1 MSIHHHPES
10 SPSRAS
16 LEDSTAHNPRRS
28 KRAHEAI
35 LNAAAELIHERPYSD
50 VCIEA
55 IAARAGVGKQTIY
68 RWWTSKAAL
77 LMEACAA
84 QVARVVPLPDKG
96 AVREDLRDYL
106 VHICAFFTNHL
117 SKPAIA
123 GLLAEA
129 QCDAELAEAFQQGLL
144 MQRRVVLRTIL
155 ERGVAR
161 GELRGD
167 VDRDLIMDM
176 VHGAIWYRTLLLKSP
191 LDQTFVENV
200 INQVMAGMQVVA
212 GMAAS
217 EPGNSASRG
226 AQ

>member
-1 MSIHHHPES
+1 MAPAEKDPDKTPPGTEAGGVS
-10 SPSRAS
+10 
-16 LEDSTAHNPRRS
+16 RRS

-68 RWWTSKAAL
+68 RWWTSKAAV

-84 QVARVVPLPDKG
+84 VVAREVPLPDKG
-96 AVREDLRDYL
+96 SFVEDLRDYL
-106 VHICAFFTNHL
+106 THICAFFETQL

-129 QCDAELAEAFQQGLL
+129 QCNAELARAFQEQLL
-144 MQRRVVLRTIL
+144 MQRRTVLRTVL

-161 GELRGD
+161 GELRCGLDLD
-167 VDRDLIMDM
+167 VIMDM
-176 VHGAIWYRTLLLKSP
+176 IHGALWYRTLLLKAP
-191 LDQTFVENV
+191 LDGAFIESV
-200 INQVMAGMQVVA
+200 IAQVMAGSAVRNRA
-212 GMAAS
+212 G
-217 EPGNSASRG
+217 G
-226 AQ
+226 APD

>member
-1 MSIHHHPES
+1 MAVHPYPES
-10 SPSRAS
+10 IPPRADAG
-16 LEDSTAHNPRRS
+16 DSGAHNPRRS

-35 LNAAAELIHERPYSD
+35 LSAAAELINERRYSD

-68 RWWTSKAAL
+68 RWWSSKAAV

-96 AVREDLRDYL
+96 SVREDLRDYL
-106 VHICAFFTNHL
+106 THICGFFTNHL

-129 QCDAELAEAFQQGLL
+129 QCDAELAEAFQQRLL
-144 MQRRVVLRTIL
+144 MQRRAVLRTIL

-161 GELRGD
+161 GELRD
-167 VDRDLIMDM
+167 EVDRDLIMDM

-200 INQVMAGMQVVA
+200 INQIMAGMA
-212 GMAAS
+212 TS
-217 EPGNSASRG
+217 KPDHSAISSP
-226 AQ
+226 Q

>member
-1 MSIHHHPES
+1 MAASEPTSSIHPHVAADPAGALS
-10 SPSRAS
+10 
-16 LEDSTAHNPRRS
+16 PRRS

-35 LNAAAELIHERPYSD
+35 LNAAAQLIDERPYSD

-77 LMEACAA
+77 LMEAFAA
-84 QVARVVPLPDKG
+84 RVARVVPLPDKG
-96 AVREDLRDYL
+96 CVEEDLRDYL
-106 VHICAFFTNHL
+106 THICAFFTNQI

-129 QCDAELAEAFQQGLL
+129 QCDAELAQAFQERLL

-161 GELRGD
+161 GELRGNI
-167 VDRDLIMDM
+167 DLNVIMDM
-176 VHGAIWYRTLLLKSP
+176 VHGAIWYRTLLLRAP
-191 LDQTFVENV
+191 LDEGFIESL
-200 INQVMAGMQVVA
+200 IDQVLAGV
-212 GMAAS
+212 
-217 EPGNSASRG
+217 G
-226 AQ
+226 ARKTAY